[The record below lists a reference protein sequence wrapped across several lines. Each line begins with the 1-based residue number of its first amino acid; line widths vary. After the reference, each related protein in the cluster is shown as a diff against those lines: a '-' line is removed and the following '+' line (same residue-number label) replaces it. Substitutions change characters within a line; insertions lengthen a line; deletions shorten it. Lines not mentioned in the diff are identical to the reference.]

1 MTRKVSVLIALVA
14 LMGGTA
20 LAQDARSILQAYG
33 NMIGAN
39 NVKSVQYSGTGAH
52 GFFGQAFTPN
62 DDWPR
67 TDIKSYTRTID
78 YDSKSSKEDMVRV
91 QGNNP
96 ARGGGFVPLIGE
108 VKSTTLVSDKY
119 AWNLNNQGNAVPQ
132 PAAAEVRQFD
142 IWVTPY
148 GFVKAALASNPTVTR
163 RNVRGKMLN
172 VVGFTTM
179 GKYRVTGEFN
189 DQNVLERVLTWI
201 PDPVLGDMQY
211 EIRYLDYKDYGGMK
225 YPSHIHAHQ
234 GDNPVHPGRTGFNV
248 FDLRLTDL
256 KTNVSGA
263 ALTVPDNVRTAPM
276 PQARA
281 TSDKLADGVW
291 LIGGAG
297 ANSLAVDF
305 RDFITVIE
313 TPANEERSNAVIA
326 EVKRLIPNKPIR
338 YAVNTHN
345 HFDHLGGVRTYVAEG
360 ATIVTNEINRE
371 FYEKIVFAPQIR
383 TLSPDRLSLFPFAT
397 TGPNTVNQLETFTDK
412 YSITDGN
419 RQLEIH
425 HVQGL
430 NHNGGMAMI
439 YFPKERIIVNADLY
453 SPPTPEAPLPAR
465 ANQSAFTFYDNVKR
479 LKLDPATV
487 APIHGRP
494 GPWDEFVK
502 WIEPQAAARQRGGAV
517 E

>member
-1 MTRKVSVLIALVA
+1 MKNRLGVLFALLA

-20 LAQDARSILQAYG
+20 AAQDARSILQAYG
-33 NMIGAN
+33 NAIGAN
-39 NVKSVQYSGTGAH
+39 NVKSIQYTATGTH
-52 GFFGQAFTPN
+52 GFFGQAFSPN

-67 TDIKSYTRTID
+67 TDVKSYTRTID
-78 YDSKSSKEDMVRV
+78 YDSKSSKEEMVRV

-108 VKSTTLVSDKY
+108 VKSNTLVSDKY
-119 AWNLNNQGNAVPQ
+119 AWNINNQGNAAPQ

-142 IWVTPY
+142 IWVTPH
-148 GFVKAALASNPTVTR
+148 GFVKAALAANPTVTSR
-163 RNVRGKMLN
+163 YVGGKKLN

-189 DQNVLERVLTWI
+189 DQNMLERVLTWI

-211 EIRYLDYKDYGGMK
+211 EIRYQDYKDFGGVKFPM
-225 YPSHIHAHQ
+225 HIHVHQ
-234 GDNPVHPGRTGFNV
+234 GDHPSHPGRTGFNAL
-248 FDLRLTDL
+248 DLRLSDV

-263 ALTVPDNVRTAPM
+263 ALTVPDNVRNAPA

-297 ANSLAVDF
+297 ANSLAVEF
-305 RDFITVIE
+305 RDFITVVE
-313 TPANEERSNAVIA
+313 TPANEDRSNAVIA
-326 EVKRLIPNKPIR
+326 EVHKLIPNKPIR

-360 ATIVTNEINRE
+360 ATIVTHAINRD
-371 FYEKIVFAPQIR
+371 FYEKIVFAPQVR

-397 TGPNTVNQLETFTDK
+397 TGPTVTQLETFTDK

-419 RQLEIH
+419 RALEVY
-425 HVQGL
+425 HVAGL

-439 YFPKERIIVNADLY
+439 YFPKEKIIVNADLY
-453 SPPTPEAPLPAR
+453 SPPTPEQPLPAR
-465 ANQSAFTFYDNVKR
+465 PNASAFTFYDNVKR
-479 LKLDPATV
+479 LKLDVAQV

-494 GPWDEFVK
+494 GPWDEFEK
-502 WIEPQAAARQRGGAV
+502 WIGPLAAQRRSGGA